1 MLPVLA
7 ALSQTILFGNLAIFL
22 NSIEPNHSSRVV
34 NLSLTIMEVAMLF
47 YSKIETGIAAA
58 FLVLIP
64 LMLYVV

>member
-1 MLPVLA
+1 
-7 ALSQTILFGNLAIFL
+7 
-22 NSIEPNHSSRVV
+22 
-34 NLSLTIMEVAMLF
+34 MEVAMLF

>member
-7 ALSQTILFGNLAIFL
+7 VLSQTILFGNLAIFP
-22 NSIEPNHSSRVV
+22 NSIEPNHGSRVV
-34 NLSLTIMEVAMLF
+34 
-47 YSKIETGIAAA
+47 ETGIAAA

>member
-1 MLPVLA
+1 M
-7 ALSQTILFGNLAIFL
+7 AIFPY
-22 NSIEPNHSSRVV
+22 SIEPNHGSRVV
-34 NLSLTIMEVAMLF
+34 NLSLTIMEIAMLF